1 MNDAKCVLGLPKT
14 VFDVV
19 SAICAD
25 YDRRKNVSFTE
36 PVLKKCNELNHI
48 VDDALLVVDVG
59 LRGIILEDVKANHG
73 YRYSMASTMCSPKYY
88 YKTKRMFVK
97 KIAQDMYLI

>member
-25 YDRRKNVSFTE
+25 YDRRKNVCLSE
-36 PVLKKCNELNHI
+36 SVVAKCNELNHI
-48 VDDALLVVDVG
+48 VDDSLLIIDVG
-59 LRGIILEDVKANHG
+59 LRRIIMEDVKANRG